1 MRLKIAIK
9 CLVTA
14 LLLWVAFRTVD
25 IAAVASLLSSL
36 NPWWALV
43 ALLLTGLIILFDA
56 TLLSSVIRL
65 FSRRMPFGTAMLYSV
80 VGWFFSN
87 VAPSTVG
94 GDIFRGCSYRASG
107 CPSELR
113 SGLSSPSACF
123 PSSRSWVSSPQASR
137 LHSNCSRSR
146 ATSC

>member
-1 MRLKIAIK
+1 MKIAIK

-25 IAAVASLLSSL
+25 IAAVVSLLSSL

-65 FSRRMPFGTAMLYSV
+65 FSRRMPFGTAMP
-80 VGWFFSN
+80 GFCGK
-87 VAPSTVG
+87 P
-94 GDIFRGCSYRASG
+94 
-107 CPSELR
+107 
-113 SGLSSPSACF
+113 
-123 PSSRSWVSSPQASR
+123 
-137 LHSNCSRSR
+137 
-146 ATSC
+146 